1 MSYRAVMSFVA
12 YAPGVMPWGRGIRVP
27 SSTSERRLRGHR
39 CLGVLLE
46 LVQPEEEVNDEYC
59 HVLETRKKEHVT

>member
-27 SSTSERRLRGHR
+27 ASTTTEAQRTPLSGS
-39 CLGVLLE
+39 
-46 LVQPEEEVNDEYC
+46 LVGIS
-59 HVLETRKKEHVT
+59 TA